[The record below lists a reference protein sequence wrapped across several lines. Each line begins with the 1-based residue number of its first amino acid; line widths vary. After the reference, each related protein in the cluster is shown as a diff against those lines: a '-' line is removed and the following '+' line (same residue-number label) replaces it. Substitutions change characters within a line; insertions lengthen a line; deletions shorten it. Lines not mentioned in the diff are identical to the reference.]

1 MFRLN
6 HSLLDGEGRLGNT
19 KFRNATDRIREE
31 CRRRSIKPPDCR
43 DWDHLH
49 GHYLAERDVFLT
61 WDRGILRVADQLQVE
76 LGLVVMKP
84 EDFLRKGMDRR
95 EGTGT
100 AWKNWPEEE
109 LSTLVSSA
117 NRLLMAEESDQIARW
132 TEPARIQGVDLRL
145 EEERSARRAFRAW
158 QQYNATGDRT
168 ALVELGILLADDAAP
183 SEPADE

>member
-84 EDFLRKGMDRR
+84 EDFPRKGWIGEREPELPGKTGPRR
-95 EGTGT
+95 
-100 AWKNWPEEE
+100 N
-109 LSTLVSSA
+109 
-117 NRLLMAEESDQIARW
+117 
-132 TEPARIQGVDLRL
+132 
-145 EEERSARRAFRAW
+145 
-158 QQYNATGDRT
+158 
-168 ALVELGILLADDAAP
+168 
-183 SEPADE
+183 